1 MVKLGGS
8 GSFSASGGIVGR
20 LGSGMGLVPAIVIS
34 AVWVILILA
43 GIFA

>member
-8 GSFSASGGIVGR
+8 GSFSVSGGVVSR
-20 LGSGMGLVPAIVIS
+20 LGSGMGLLPAIVIS
-34 AVWVILILA
+34 AVWVA